1 MPVSVWVRRAGDV
14 EGMGEVLVEI
24 RGPQSDVLEFVLEQ
38 WGDDQRDALLDEWDP
53 PYWTAPEDPDGTVFD
68 PRDETF
74 GPVMAAIQGGAFEEA
89 SRLLGELADEA
100 ERTALMEGGRMRAL
114 STERGNDD

>member
-1 MPVSVWVRRAGDV
+1 
-14 EGMGEVLVEI
+14 
-24 RGPQSDVLEFVLEQ
+24 
-38 WGDDQRDALLDEWDP
+38 
-53 PYWTAPEDPDGTVFD
+53 
-68 PRDETF
+68 
-74 GPVMAAIQGGAFEEA
+74 MAAIQGGAFEEA